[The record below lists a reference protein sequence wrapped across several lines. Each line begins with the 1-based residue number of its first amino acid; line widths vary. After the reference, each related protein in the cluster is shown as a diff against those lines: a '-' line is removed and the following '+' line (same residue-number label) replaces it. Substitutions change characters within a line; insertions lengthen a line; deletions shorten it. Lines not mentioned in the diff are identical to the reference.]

1 MMKTINANTK
11 IAFLIK
17 QHPDALDA
25 IVSLSPKFEKLR
37 NPILRKL
44 MAGRASIA
52 MASKIGGC
60 SVSDFFV
67 KLKDLGFEV
76 EKNGQ
81 PEKEKAM
88 LEMADF
94 LKNINP
100 AKIVKLDVR
109 PVIEG
114 GNDPLQNI
122 LEKIKTLQPGE
133 VLEIVNTFEPT
144 PLIFL
149 LKKQGFDSYVEVIN
163 ENLIQTYF
171 YRVKETS
178 PTGDLSMNVKSSGW
192 EEVLQ
197 RYSNRLQT
205 VDVRQLQMPLPMMT
219 ILEAVDKLPEGNA
232 LFVYHKRIPVF
243 LLPELAER
251 KLDYRINEVCEG
263 EVHLLIF
270 KP

>member
-1 MMKTINANTK
+1 MSTINANTK
-11 IAFLIK
+11 IASIIK
-17 QHPDALDA
+17 QHPDALEA

-60 SVSDFFV
+60 SVTDFFA
-67 KLKDLGFEV
+67 KLKGLGFEV
-76 EKNGQ
+76 EMNGA
-81 PEKEKAM
+81 PEKEKIM
-88 LEMADF
+88 VEMPDF
-94 LKNINP
+94 LKSIN
-100 AKIVKLDVR
+100 KEKFVKLDVR

-122 LEKIKTLQPGE
+122 LEKIRTMQPGE
-133 VLEIVNTFEPT
+133 VLEIINTFEPT

-149 LKKQGFDSYVEVIN
+149 LKKQGFDAYVEVKN
-163 ENLIQTYF
+163 ENLIHTYF
-171 YRVKETS
+171 YRAKEALAVD
-178 PTGDLSMNVKSSGW
+178 DLSRATKTSGW
-192 EEVLQ
+192 DEVIQ
-197 RYSNRLQT
+197 RYNDKLQT
-205 VDVRQLQMPLPMMT
+205 IDVRQLQMPMPMMT
-219 ILEAVDKLPEGNA
+219 ILEALDQLPDDNA

-251 KLDYRINEVCEG
+251 GLDYRIREIGEG
-263 EVHLLIF
+263 EVHFLIF

>member
-88 LEMADF
+88 FYFPFQINIQDF
-94 LKNINP
+94 
-100 AKIVKLDVR
+100 
-109 PVIEG
+109 
-114 GNDPLQNI
+114 I
-122 LEKIKTLQPGE
+122 L
-133 VLEIVNTFEPT
+133 
-144 PLIFL
+144 
-149 LKKQGFDSYVEVIN
+149 
-163 ENLIQTYF
+163 
-171 YRVKETS
+171 
-178 PTGDLSMNVKSSGW
+178 
-192 EEVLQ
+192 
-197 RYSNRLQT
+197 
-205 VDVRQLQMPLPMMT
+205 
-219 ILEAVDKLPEGNA
+219 
-232 LFVYHKRIPVF
+232 
-243 LLPELAER
+243 
-251 KLDYRINEVCEG
+251 
-263 EVHLLIF
+263 
-270 KP
+270 

>member
-1 MMKTINANTK
+1 MKTINANTK
-11 IAFLIK
+11 IASILK

-81 PEKEKAM
+81 PEKEKVM
-88 LEMADF
+88 VEMPEF

-100 AKIVKLDVR
+100 EKIVKLDVR

-122 LEKIKTLQPGE
+122 LEKIKTLQTDE
-133 VLEIVNTFEPT
+133 VLAITNTFEPT

-163 ENLIQTYF
+163 VNLIQTYF
-171 YRVKETS
+171 YRVKEAS
-178 PTGDLSMNVKSSGW
+178 ATGDLSMEAKSSGW
-192 EEVLQ
+192 EVILQ
-197 RYSNRLQT
+197 QYSNRLQT

-219 ILEAVDKLPEGNA
+219 ILEALDQLPDGNA

-251 KLDYRINEVCEG
+251 KLDYRINEISEG